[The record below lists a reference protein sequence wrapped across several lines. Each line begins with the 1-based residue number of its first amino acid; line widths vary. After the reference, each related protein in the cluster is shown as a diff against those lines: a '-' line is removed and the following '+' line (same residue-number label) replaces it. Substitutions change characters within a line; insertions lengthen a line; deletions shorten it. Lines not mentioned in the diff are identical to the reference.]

1 MTAPDSITHSSHGA
15 LRESPARQKAGAR
28 ARLGKKGKLDVVTI
42 EVMSRKFAA
51 VADEMTTNLK
61 RASRSVYVKEAGDFG
76 TGLVD
81 REGHIFAFPG
91 STSVS
96 AIERPCGLTIKA
108 VEPLHDGDVIITNDP
123 YRSGG
128 LATHLPDL
136 HMVMPYFH
144 NRKIVAYGWCFIH
157 FMDVGGRVPS
167 SISPANREIF
177 HDGLIVPPTKLMKA
191 GEINQDLLNLISANC
206 RTPEQNLAD
215 IKAMMGALDTGRR
228 RVADLIAQHGVQ
240 TFLAAQEA
248 VQDYAAAK
256 TREVLRRIPDGVYE
270 FWDFMDDD
278 LDSRIPLRF
287 RVKLTVKD
295 GVVEVDATSTDPQVN
310 TAFNLPTI
318 SDRHPWLC
326 IRLTRFILSHD
337 KTMPLNYGIYRHIKA
352 VNPPGTVVNAE
363 FPDAVGVRHAVAQRF
378 NDALNGAIMQA
389 CPDLMSTLTSGVIV
403 PVVLAEA
410 VAGGKRNLTVV
421 EPLVGGMGAFAGH
434 DGVDTRDNSAA
445 NLSNHPLETIESEI
459 GVRVVEYDIRAD
471 SGGPGRWR
479 GGTGQ
484 MLTIE
489 VLKDG
494 GTVFARGMER
504 MQFAPWGYGG
514 GRPAACLR
522 VIFNRGR
529 PDEREL
535 RKIDALAVNAGD
547 TVTFMSPGG
556 GGYGDPFTRDA
567 QAVLRDVTLGFVSR
581 DAAAREYGVVITPD
595 GALDDAATANLRCNR
610 ASLAT
615 EAQGSTAT
623 AFGFCAEREAW
634 EAVFDDATMSEMNA
648 RLYALPK
655 QMRQPKRRQIFE
667 SVVPEL
673 KADGPLS
680 LATALADTAAAR
692 ARLRQAID
700 AIL

>member
-1 MTAPDSITHSSHGA
+1 MTLRDRTIEARGGA
-15 LRESPARQKAGAR
+15 ALDTATRRKPPAKARPAD
-28 ARLGKKGKLDVVTI
+28 GKTLKLDVVTI

-81 REGHIFAFPG
+81 RDGHIFAFPAA
-91 STSVS
+91 TSVS
-96 AIERPCGLTIKA
+96 AIERPCGPTIQG
-108 VEPLHDGDVIITNDP
+108 VDPLQPGDVIITNDP

-128 LATHLPDL
+128 LATHLPDI

-144 NRKIVAYGWCFIH
+144 KGRIVAYGWCFIH

-177 HDGLIVPPTKLMKA
+177 QDGLIIPPTKLMKA
-191 GEINQDLLNLISANC
+191 GVVNQDMLNLIRANC

-215 IKAMMGALDTGRR
+215 IKAMQGALDTGGR
-228 RVADLIAQHGVQ
+228 RVADIIAQHGVE
-240 TFLAAQEA
+240 TFLAAQGA

-256 TREVLRRIPDGVYE
+256 TRAVLRRIPDGVYE
-270 FWDFMDDD
+270 FWDYMDDD
-278 LDSRIPLRF
+278 LESRIPLRF

-310 TAFNLPTI
+310 TAFNLPTL

-337 KTMPLNYGIYRHIKA
+337 KTTPLNYGIYRHIKA

-378 NDALNGAIMQA
+378 NDALNGTLMQA
-389 CPDLMSTLTSGVIV
+389 CPDLMATLTSGVIV

-410 VAGGKRNLTVV
+410 VAAGKRNLTVI
-421 EPLVGGMGAFAGH
+421 EPLVGGMGAFLGH

-459 GVRVVEYDIRAD
+459 GVRVREYDIRPD

-484 MLTIE
+484 VLTIE

-504 MQFAPWGYGG
+504 MQFSPWGYGG
-514 GRPAACLR
+514 GRPAAPLR
-522 VIFNRGR
+522 VIFNRER

-535 RKIDALAVNAGD
+535 RKIDALAVKAGD
-547 TVTFMSPGG
+547 TVTFLSPGG
-556 GGYGDPFTRDA
+556 GGYGDPFTREV
-567 QAVLRDVTLGFVSR
+567 QAVLRDVTLGFVSHE
-581 DAAAREYGVVITPD
+581 AAARDYGVVIDAD
-595 GALDDAATANLRCNR
+595 GTVDDAATTRLRSAR
-610 ASLAT
+610 PVADL
-615 EAQGSTAT
+615 STS
-623 AFGFCAEREAW
+623 FGFCAEREAW
-634 EAVFDDATMSEMNA
+634 DAVFDDATMRNLNA

-667 SVVPEL
+667 TAVPEL
-673 KADGPLS
+673 KSDGPLS
-680 LATALADTAAAR
+680 LSAALADPDAVR
-692 ARLRQAID
+692 ARLRRAID
-700 AIL
+700 GIL